1 MNTKYTIT
9 VQAYNE
15 KGHGPA
21 SVPIYVTTSDGS
33 KFLLLFKY
41 TPNGDNIILFTKFR
55 ELSDFHWKKE
65 IEQKTRF
72 SSSTIA
78 K

>member
-1 MNTKYTIT
+1 MCFANLTNLGMNTNYTIT

-33 KFLLLFKY
+33 KFLLLLKY
-41 TPNGDNIILFTKFR
+41 TPNGDNIAFVYKI
-55 ELSDFHWKKE
+55 
-65 IEQKTRF
+65 
-72 SSSTIA
+72 
-78 K
+78 